1 MFARATGSVRRY
13 GPAVPAPANSRP
25 GALPPE
31 RRTIGQ
37 LVAETIRLYQARFF
51 QVVPLGLALAVT
63 DQVRAGHGAVAQ
75 TLVLVA
81 AAPLLTAAY
90 VRAASLVSGKGWSWT
105 AFLVGVLVWIPFP
118 VLRSLYILPG
128 LAWLAFMG
136 LAVPVAVIER
146 TGFRESLVRGRRL
159 ATADYVHALGSI
171 VTLVLVYGLT
181 SQVLSF
187 LLHGQD
193 AALRAALFLTDLVL
207 SPILFVGT
215 ALLYFDQEA
224 RLRSGIRPRRRDADL
239 RAAHDP
245 DQ

>member
-1 MFARATGSVRRY
+1 
-13 GPAVPAPANSRP
+13 VPAPTNSRP

-37 LVAETIRLYQARFF
+37 LVAETVKLYQSHFW
-51 QVVPLGLALAVT
+51 QVIPLGLAMAAI
-63 DQVRAGHGAVAQ
+63 DQVRAGTGDPVANAVILMAG
-75 TLVLVA
+75 
-81 AAPLLTAAY
+81 APLVTAAY

-105 AFLVGVLVWIPFP
+105 ACLIGLLVWIPFC
-118 VLRSLYILPG
+118 VLERFYILPG

-136 LAVPVAVIER
+136 LAVPAAVVER

-159 ATADYVHALGSI
+159 GTADYVHALGSM

-181 SQVLSF
+181 SNVLLV
-187 LLHGQD
+187 LLHGQAD
-193 AALRAALFLTDLVL
+193 AALRAALFLTDLAI
-207 SPILFVGT
+207 SPILFVGS

-224 RLRSGIRPRRRDADL
+224 RLRSGIRPGRRDADL